1 MMITED
7 NTAWLGRLRGA
18 PLPVL
23 LTLYAGGRLDQ
34 AQLARATGLKPQTVR
49 EALLLLELHGLV
61 APLRSGAGRSRQRE
75 TRWSLACSG
84 GGAAKPVV
92 TGQLPVIS
100 GKL

>member
-61 APLRSGAGRSRQRE
+61 APLRSGRWAITPEGDALVTRLQR
-75 TRWSLACSG
+75 RRG
-84 GGAAKPVV
+84 G
-92 TGQLPVIS
+92 
-100 GKL
+100 